1 MEKLSTSP
9 TPPKAKRRPRKK
21 AKSPERSPDSIKFSE
36 LSNFFPKQ
44 REAQEA
50 SKRFKFVL
58 FGGSVGSGK
67 SRWLRWM
74 MIYWLMKYYAKYNI
88 KGVRAGLFC
97 EDYPSLNDR
106 HLSKVKFEF
115 PEWLGRFNEAKH
127 EFTLA
132 PEYGSGIVAFRNLD
146 DPSKY
151 LSVEFAVIG
160 IDEINRNP
168 KTTFDML
175 RSRHRW
181 PGIPDVKFLAGCN
194 PLGEAWV
201 KNIWVKRLFPP
212 DEREQYEFVFVPA
225 LPTDNPHLP
234 AEYYKSL
241 ESLPE
246 NQRRAYLEGN
256 WDAFDEGMDEKGYL
270 RLITDRELQACFV
283 SAGGHSGYRILGVD
297 PAAGGDN
304 SAIVLRSANLQEIV
318 FNQKLANTMDL
329 VGVIMEKYREC
340 GADLI
345 VIDKTGVGQ
354 GVFDRISE
362 TNYPVRGVSFGER
375 SEEDMFSNLKAE
387 WHWRERKWLLGGGR
401 LLHNHGWNEFEHVKY
416 KNKDGKIIIQPKED
430 LFREGIMS
438 PNCVDAAVLTMA
450 ITDTAIRNTKQAAI
464 RGGQFY
470 DWTMDHFQE

>member
-1 MEKLSTSP
+1 M
-9 TPPKAKRRPRKK
+9 
-21 AKSPERSPDSIKFSE
+21 
-36 LSNFFPKQ
+36 
-44 REAQEA
+44 A
-50 SKRFKFVL
+50 SKRFKYTL

-74 MIYWLMKYYAKYNI
+74 MVYWLMEYYAKYGI

-106 HLSKVKFEF
+106 HLTKVKFEF
-115 PEWLGRFNEAKH
+115 PDWLGRFNEAKH

-132 PEYGSGIVAFRNLD
+132 PEYGSGIIAFRNLD

-181 PGIPDVKFLAGCN
+181 PGIKDVKFLAGCN

-201 KNIWVKRLFPP
+201 KNMWVKRLFPP
-212 DEREQYEFVFVPA
+212 EEREQYEFVFVPA

-234 AEYYKSL
+234 KEYYTAL

-246 NQRRAYLEGN
+246 SQRKAYLEGN

-270 RLITDRELQACFV
+270 RLVNDRELQA
-283 SAGGHSGYRILGVD
+283 SLTTSGEHSGYKVIGVD
-297 PAAGGDN
+297 PAAGGDK
-304 SAIVLRSANLQEIV
+304 SAIVLKSANLQEIL
-318 FNQKLANTMDL
+318 FNQKLQDTMDL
-329 VGVIMEKYREC
+329 VGVIMEKYRDYK
-340 GADLI
+340 ADFI

-354 GVFDRISE
+354 GVHDRLKE
-362 TNYPVRGVSFGER
+362 ADYPVRGVHFGEK
-375 SEEDMFSNLKAE
+375 SEDEMFANRKADL
-387 WHWRERKWLLGGGR
+387 HWRQRKWLLSGGR
-401 LLHNHGWNEFEHVKY
+401 LVQDFGWNEFEVVKY
-416 KNKDGKIIIQPKED
+416 KNKDGKIIIQPKEE
-430 LFREGIMS
+430 LFKEGILS
-438 PNCVDAAVLTMA
+438 PNVVDAAVLTQ
-450 ITDTAIRNTKQAAI
+450 IVSDTMVKNNRVYKQQGGHFHDAMQAVWSGDEQPTKKVEVW
-464 RGGQFY
+464 RG
-470 DWTMDHFQE
+470 